1 VSVEIRREDYRALG
15 AHSAISIAFDVREA
29 VQLPVV
35 AGDALHHRIVSPGY
49 LKDYDAIPGND
60 PRDWPARFAVDRAEL
75 LAAYLD
81 GERVGGAVAVVEPS
95 DVARLGG
102 EPPLAVLWDL
112 RVAPET
118 RGRGVGRTLLAAM
131 EARMREIGLPGI
143 TGETQDINVAACRL
157 YASAGYRITRTD
169 ANAYAELP
177 SETQIIWTKR
187 FR

>member
-1 VSVEIRREDYRALG
+1 
-15 AHSAISIAFDVREA
+15 
-29 VQLPVV
+29 
-35 AGDALHHRIVSPGY
+35 
-49 LKDYDAIPGND
+49 
-60 PRDWPARFAVDRAEL
+60 
-75 LAAYLD
+75 
-81 GERVGGAVAVVEPS
+81 
-95 DVARLGG
+95 
-102 EPPLAVLWDL
+102 VLWDL

-143 TGETQDINVAACRL
+143 TVETQDINVAACRL